1 MGSGRT
7 MTRPLVVFVMSGFD
21 GGGAQRV
28 MLTLLR
34 HLNVELAE
42 PHIVA
47 FSEIGELRAAVPTGL
62 KLTVLNRSRLRYAMP
77 RLLVTLR
84 RLAPDV
90 IFSSLGYVN
99 LALLAARPL
108 LPGRPRIVIRE
119 SNTPSKSLPALRY
132 GRVLGIG
139 YKTLYRYAD
148 RIVCQSVLMADEL
161 TDRFAVPSD
170 RLAILPNPVDEANIR
185 AAAATPERHPGA
197 GPRFVACGRL
207 QRQKGF
213 DRLLDDFPG
222 VSSAAHLT
230 ILGDGPEMESLK
242 AKSANLNLD
251 DRVDFSGFT
260 ASPWPWFAGA
270 DAVLVPSRW
279 EGQSNVVLEA
289 LACGTPVI
297 ATPESGGIDEIAA
310 QSCGNAIRIAN
321 VGSAFQA
328 AMMDVDVRSDS
339 RLRDSLLPHSY
350 SVEQSVTLFESVLF
364 G

>member
-1 MGSGRT
+1 
-7 MTRPLVVFVMSGFD
+7 MTRPLVVFVMPGFE

-34 HLNVELAE
+34 YLNVDLAE
-42 PHIVA
+42 RHVVA
-47 FSEIGELRAAVPTGL
+47 FSEDGELRATVPAEV
-62 KLTVLNRSRLRYAMP
+62 KLTVLNRSRLRHAAP
-77 RLLVTLR
+77 RLLTTLR

-132 GRVLGIG
+132 GHILGSG

-148 RIVCQSVLMADEL
+148 RIVCQSGLMADEL
-161 TDRFAVPSD
+161 TNRFAVPSD
-170 RLAILPNPVDEANIR
+170 RVAILPNPVDEASIR
-185 AAAATPERHPGA
+185 AAAAMPKRHPGD
-197 GPRFVACGRL
+197 GLRFVACGRL

-213 DRLLDDFPG
+213 DRLLDDFRIAPG
-222 VSSAAHLT
+222 AAHLT
-230 ILGDGPEMESLK
+230 ILGDGPEMQSLK
-242 AKSANLNLD
+242 AKVTKLD
-251 DRVDFSGFT
+251 LGDRVDFSGFT
-260 ASPWPWFAGA
+260 TSPWPWFAGA
-270 DAVLVPSRW
+270 DAVLVSSRW

-297 ATPESGGIDEIAA
+297 ATPESGGIDEIAS
-310 QSCGNAIRIAN
+310 QCCGSAIRIAN
-321 VGSAFQA
+321 VGSAFQT
-328 AMMDVDVRSDS
+328 AMMSVDVRSDS
-339 RLRDSLLPHSY
+339 RLRESLLPNSY
-350 SVEQSVTLFESVLF
+350 TVEEAATLFESVLF